1 LFFLIQEF
9 YSYKSVISIKA
20 MGLFFPRLF
29 FLDEKNTIPQI
40 SMEKEKKRCWEKRLC
55 WKVLRKVSG
64 VEVSGVY
71 G

>member
-40 SMEKEKKRCWEKRLC
+40 SMEKRKKNVAGKKIMLEGIEEGFR
-55 WKVLRKVSG
+55 G
-64 VEVSGVY
+64 
-71 G
+71 